1 MTALV
6 VRFEKI
12 LPTHETNSSHDYLI
26 VCTCIDTPRF
36 VSSRYVSQYVER
48 YGPIDSSPRYSFT

>member
-1 MTALV
+1 MTALM

-12 LPTHETNSSHDYLI
+12 LPTHKTNSSHDYL
-26 VCTCIDTPRF
+26 CTCIDTPRF
-36 VSSRYVSQYVER
+36 VSSTNVSQYVER

>member
-1 MTALV
+1 MTPLV

-12 LPTHETNSSHDYLI
+12 LPTHKTNSSHDYL
-26 VCTCIDTPRF
+26 CTCIDTPRF
-36 VSSRYVSQYVER
+36 ESSRYVSQYVAR